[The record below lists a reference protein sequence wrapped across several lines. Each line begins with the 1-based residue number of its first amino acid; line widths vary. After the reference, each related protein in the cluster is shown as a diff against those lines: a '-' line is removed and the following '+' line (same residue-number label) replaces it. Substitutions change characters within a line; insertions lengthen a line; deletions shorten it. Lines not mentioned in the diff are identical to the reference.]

1 MESENEE
8 GPPACGRDWSELQ
21 GDVLM
26 LIFLKLGVMEVLRAA
41 GSVCRS
47 WRKVA
52 KEEPELWR
60 RINMT
65 NHGYVRNAHLLKDP
79 TRLAIDRSAG
89 RLEEFSVKH
98 FGDDYLLWYLR
109 DRTSILKKLCLIS
122 CYQLS
127 EEAIADTAKR
137 QPLLEEIQITFGSF
151 SEKVTEIVG
160 KECPLL
166 KSFKFSTSW
175 VNMGTYNPN
184 DVEEISNDDEALGIA
199 KTMHQLH
206 HLQLIGNRL
215 TNEGLKAILHGC
227 PHLETLDIR
236 RCYIGLLMG
245 GPRLETLPD
254 ISNVNGTVKPDLAPF
269 MCDKARTQPLINY
282 IHMRFGLNSALRPLT
297 LKTIRLPND
306 SVDDY
311 EFQVYADREYYSDV
325 KEYYD
330 DVDYEI
336 DDLHDENLF
345 DYDDLF
351 SDDEGDD
358 YMF

>member
-1 MESENEE
+1 MEPEE
-8 GPPACGRDWSELQ
+8 EEQPPACGRDWAELQ
-21 GDVLM
+21 RDVLM

-60 RINMT
+60 KIDVT
-65 NHGYVRNAHLLKDP
+65 NHSYGSDCYVLKDP
-79 TRLAIDRSAG
+79 TKLAIDRSSG
-89 RLEEFSVKH
+89 RLEEFSVED
-98 FGDDYLLWYLR
+98 FGDNELLWYLC

-127 EEAIADTAKR
+127 EEAMADTAKR

-166 KSFKFSTSW
+166 KSFKFNTSW
-175 VNMGTYNPN
+175 DNMGAYNPN
-184 DVEEISNDDEALGIA
+184 DEAVISDDDEALGIA

-236 RCYIGLLMG
+236 GCY
-245 GPRLETLPD
+245 
-254 ISNVNGTVKPDLAPF
+254 NVNIDADMRTL
-269 MCDKARTQPLINY
+269 CAR
-282 IHMRFGLNSALRPLT
+282 

-311 EFQVYADREYYSDV
+311 EFHVYTNQEYYSDV
-325 KEYYD
+325 EEYYD

-336 DDLHDENLF
+336 DDLHDEDLF

-351 SDDEGDD
+351 SDDDGDD